1 MKRGEMLYEGK
12 AKRVYKTDS
21 PGRYIVEFKDDATAF
36 DGKKRGT
43 IADKGVLNNKISAY
57 FFALLA
63 REGIPSHYVETL
75 SDREMLVRAVEIIPV
90 EVVARNI
97 AAGSLA
103 KRIGVPEGTPLSQP
117 VVEYYYKRDD
127 LGDPMINCS
136 HVVAL
141 GLATAEEL
149 HQMREIALRV
159 NQVLRA
165 DLEGKGINL
174 IDFKLEFGR
183 AEGKILLADEISPD
197 TCRFWDKET
206 GDKLDKDRFRRDLGG
221 VTEAYAEVWRRLT
234 GEGADVRG

>member
-1 MKRGEMLYEGK
+1 MKRGALLYEGK
-12 AKRVYKTDS
+12 AKRVYQTDE
-21 PGRYIVEFKDDATAF
+21 PGRYIIEFKDEATAF

-43 IADKGVLNNKISAY
+43 IAQKGVLNNKISAY
-57 FFALLA
+57 FFELLA
-63 REGIPSHYVETL
+63 QAGIPSHYQETL

-103 KRIGVPEGTPLSQP
+103 KRIGVPEGMPLNQP

-136 HVVAL
+136 HVVVL

-149 HQMREIALRV
+149 HQMREIALKV
-159 NQVLRA
+159 NQVLKEHLDAR
-165 DLEGKGINL
+165 GIIL
-174 IDFKLEFGR
+174 VDFKLEFGR
-183 AEGKILLADEISPD
+183 ADGQILLADEISPD

-206 GDKLDKDRFRRDLGG
+206 GAKMDKDRFRRNLGA
-221 VTEAYAEVWRRLT
+221 VTEAYVEVWRRLA
-234 GEGADVRG
+234 GEEFDARG